1 MIWTLAV
8 LPMALLLLGTPIFA
22 IFLIGAVATFV
33 LFLSV
38 PPVALHQI
46 MFGAMENYA
55 LLAVPFFIFAGEL
68 MSGSGIARRLIVWVL
83 ALIGR
88 IPGSLGVATVG
99 ACTLI
104 GAISG
109 ASTATVAVVGK
120 TLYPGLIREGYGAR
134 FASGLL
140 SSSGSID
147 IVIPPSIAMILFGMA
162 AEQSIAKLFAAGV
175 LPGLLIASM
184 MSAYVVITALRMRL
198 PTRGGF
204 DFARLRAATWDAGP
218 ALLMPV
224 FVLAGI
230 YLGWFSPTEAG
241 GFACLYAILVGRFVY
256 REPRLTR
263 DGKPYARPGDA
274 IRKFRHYER
283 RAGRPVFLPIRYADD
298 FVVLVNGTEEQARAE
313 KEALAVFLR
322 NEMKLTLSP
331 EKTHVTSLTEGFEF
345 LGHRVRLRW
354 DDRWGYWPRIEVPTA
369 RVKDFRHRIKQHTTR
384 GHTRL
389 SFQEIIDALNPL
401 LLGWGRFYQHCYGAK
416 RVFTRIDYYVWD
428 RLRRWLRK
436 KYPKTPRLVIRRRYW
451 RRLPGRA
458 RYRWVDQSV
467 AIVADLKVGR
477 HDLLKMRMPDY
488 AYLARES
495 PVHNERC
502 TPGSGT
508 GAGETGGG
516 NLDSGASPPRSLK
529 SQRARP

>member
-8 LPMALLLLGTPIFA
+8 LPLALLLLGTPIFA

-46 MFGAMENYA
+46 MFGGMENYA

-120 TLYPGLIREGYGAR
+120 TLYPGLIRDGYSVR

-162 AEQSIAKLFAAGV
+162 AEQSVAKLFAAGV
-175 LPGLLIASM
+175 LPGLLIAFM
-184 MSAYVVITALRMRL
+184 MSAYVVIMALRMRI
-198 PTRGGF
+198 PTRGKF

-218 ALLMPV
+218 ARLMPV

-241 GFACLYAILVGRFVY
+241 GFACLYAIVVGRYVY
-256 REPRLTR
+256 REMSWSDVLDAATQAAIITSQILIIVATAALFSWILT
-263 DGKPYARPGDA
+263 
-274 IRKFRHYER
+274 I
-283 RAGRPVFLPIRYADD
+283 
-298 FVVLVNGTEEQARAE
+298 NGVPQAMTGG
-313 KEALAVFLR
+313 L
-322 NEMKLTLSP
+322 
-331 EKTHVTSLTEGFEF
+331 TSLNLPPWGFLMAVNVILLIVGCF
-345 LGHRVRLRW
+345 LDPTSAIIVLTPLFMPLVRALGIDPIHFGIVMTVNIAIGMFTPPFGLNIFVAQSVLGVPLDTIYR
-354 DDRWGYWPRIEVPTA
+354 GVLPFAVVQIAALLIITYWPGLSLYLTA
-369 RVKDFRHRIKQHTTR
+369 
-384 GHTRL
+384 
-389 SFQEIIDALNPL
+389 AL
-401 LLGWGRFYQHCYGAK
+401 
-416 RVFTRIDYYVWD
+416 
-428 RLRRWLRK
+428 
-436 KYPKTPRLVIRRRYW
+436 
-451 RRLPGRA
+451 
-458 RYRWVDQSV
+458 
-467 AIVADLKVGR
+467 
-477 HDLLKMRMPDY
+477 
-488 AYLARES
+488 
-495 PVHNERC
+495 
-502 TPGSGT
+502 
-508 GAGETGGG
+508 
-516 NLDSGASPPRSLK
+516 
-529 SQRARP
+529 

>member
-8 LPMALLLLGTPIFA
+8 LPIALLLLGTPIFG

-33 LFLSV
+33 LFLPV

-46 MFGAMENYA
+46 MFGGMENYA

-120 TLYPGLIREGYGAR
+120 TLYPGLIRDGYSVR

-175 LPGLLIASM
+175 LPGLLIAFM
-184 MSAYVVITALRMRL
+184 MSAYVVIMALRMRI
-198 PTRGGF
+198 PTRGQF

-241 GFACLYAILVGRFVY
+241 GFACLYAILVGRYVY
-256 REPRLTR
+256 REMSWRDVLEAATQAAIITAQILIIVATAALFSWILTIN
-263 DGKPYARPGDA
+263 GVPQA
-274 IRKFRHYER
+274 IT
-283 RAGRPVFLPIRYADD
+283 GGLTGLNLPPWGFLMAVNVILLIVGCFLDPTSAIIVLTPLFMPLVGALGIDPIHFGIVMTVNIAIGMFTPPFGLNI
-298 FVVLVNGTEEQARAE
+298 FVAQSVLGVPLDIIYRGVLPFAVVQIA
-313 KEALAVFLR
+313 ALLII
-322 NEMKLTLSP
+322 T
-331 EKTHVTSLTEGFEF
+331 
-345 LGHRVRLRW
+345 
-354 DDRWGYWPRIEVPTA
+354 YWPGLSLYLTA
-369 RVKDFRHRIKQHTTR
+369 
-384 GHTRL
+384 
-389 SFQEIIDALNPL
+389 AL
-401 LLGWGRFYQHCYGAK
+401 
-416 RVFTRIDYYVWD
+416 
-428 RLRRWLRK
+428 
-436 KYPKTPRLVIRRRYW
+436 
-451 RRLPGRA
+451 
-458 RYRWVDQSV
+458 
-467 AIVADLKVGR
+467 
-477 HDLLKMRMPDY
+477 
-488 AYLARES
+488 
-495 PVHNERC
+495 
-502 TPGSGT
+502 
-508 GAGETGGG
+508 
-516 NLDSGASPPRSLK
+516 
-529 SQRARP
+529 

>member
-175 LPGLLIASM
+175 LPGLLIALM
-184 MSAYVVITALRMRL
+184 MSSYVVIMALRMRL
-198 PTRGGF
+198 PTRGEF

-218 ALLMPV
+218 ALRRRLV
-224 FVLAGI
+224 
-230 YLGWFSPTEAG
+230 WT
-241 GFACLYAILVGRFVY
+241 LYAILVGRYVY
-256 REPRLTR
+256 REMSWQDVLDAATQAAIISAQILIIVATAALFSWILT
-263 DGKPYARPGDA
+263 
-274 IRKFRHYER
+274 
-283 RAGRPVFLPIRYADD
+283 
-298 FVVLVNGTEEQARAE
+298 VNGVPQAITGTLTGLDLPPWAFLMTVNIILLIVGCFLDPTSAIIVLTPLFMPLVQAVGIDPIHFGIVMTVNIAIGMFTPPFGLNIFVAQSVLGVPLDTIYRGVLPFAVVQIA
-313 KEALAVFLR
+313 ALLII
-322 NEMKLTLSP
+322 T
-331 EKTHVTSLTEGFEF
+331 
-345 LGHRVRLRW
+345 
-354 DDRWGYWPRIEVPTA
+354 YWP
-369 RVKDFRHRIKQHTTR
+369 
-384 GHTRL
+384 GL
-389 SFQEIIDALNPL
+389 SL
-401 LLGWGRFYQHCYGAK
+401 
-416 RVFTRIDYYVWD
+416 
-428 RLRRWLRK
+428 
-436 KYPKTPRLVIRRRYW
+436 
-451 RRLPGRA
+451 
-458 RYRWVDQSV
+458 
-467 AIVADLKVGR
+467 
-477 HDLLKMRMPDY
+477 
-488 AYLARES
+488 YLA
-495 PVHNERC
+495 
-502 TPGSGT
+502 T
-508 GAGETGGG
+508 A
-516 NLDSGASPPRSLK
+516 L
-529 SQRARP
+529 

>member
-8 LPMALLLLGTPIFA
+8 LPLALLLLGTPIFA

-46 MFGAMENYA
+46 MFGGMENYA

-120 TLYPGLIREGYGAR
+120 TLYPGLIRDGYSVR

-162 AEQSIAKLFAAGV
+162 AEQSVAKLFAAGV
-175 LPGLLIASM
+175 LPGLLIAFM
-184 MSAYVVITALRMRL
+184 MSAYVVIMALRMRI
-198 PTRGGF
+198 PTRGKF

-241 GFACLYAILVGRFVY
+241 GFACLYAIVVGRYVY
-256 REPRLTR
+256 REMSWSDVLEAATQAAIITSQILIIVATAALFSWILTINGVPQAMTGALTGLNLPPWAFLMAVNVILLIVGCFL
-263 DGKPYARPGDA
+263 DPTSA
-274 IRKFRHYER
+274 IIVLTPLFMPLV
-283 RAGRPVFLPIRYADD
+283 RALGIDPIHFGIVMTVNIAIGMFTPPFGLNIFVAQSVLGVPLDTIYRGVLPFA
-298 FVVLVNGTEEQARAE
+298 VVQIA
-313 KEALAVFLR
+313 ALLII
-322 NEMKLTLSP
+322 T
-331 EKTHVTSLTEGFEF
+331 
-345 LGHRVRLRW
+345 
-354 DDRWGYWPRIEVPTA
+354 YWPGLSLYLTA
-369 RVKDFRHRIKQHTTR
+369 
-384 GHTRL
+384 
-389 SFQEIIDALNPL
+389 AL
-401 LLGWGRFYQHCYGAK
+401 
-416 RVFTRIDYYVWD
+416 
-428 RLRRWLRK
+428 
-436 KYPKTPRLVIRRRYW
+436 
-451 RRLPGRA
+451 
-458 RYRWVDQSV
+458 
-467 AIVADLKVGR
+467 
-477 HDLLKMRMPDY
+477 
-488 AYLARES
+488 
-495 PVHNERC
+495 
-502 TPGSGT
+502 
-508 GAGETGGG
+508 
-516 NLDSGASPPRSLK
+516 
-529 SQRARP
+529 